1 MKVTLKKS
9 FYSAEVVKS
18 VSGIF
23 SNKLEKDINVKEK
36 AEQLEV
42 LGDILKDRKIRG
54 KFINYLTA
62 KACKNRYNG

>member
-23 SNKLEKDINVKEK
+23 SNKLEKDINVKVKE
-36 AEQLEV
+36 EEIEV
-42 LGDILKDRKIRG
+42 SGDIKDRKIRG

-62 KACKNRYNG
+62 TACKNRYNG